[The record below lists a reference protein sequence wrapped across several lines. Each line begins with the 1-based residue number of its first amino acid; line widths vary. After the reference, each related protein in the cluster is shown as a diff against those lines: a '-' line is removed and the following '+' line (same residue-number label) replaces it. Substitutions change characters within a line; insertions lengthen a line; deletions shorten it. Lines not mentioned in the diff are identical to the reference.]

1 MPTTSKSNS
10 AAPTKVANLDI
21 EDVPGPVADVAGTP
35 SMETFEDVAKRKG
48 IPTPNANWIKAFAEC
63 QKSLQLYEQ
72 MAQQAS
78 EVGDIDSQQHFEALA
93 DKVREQLM
101 VVAGKLSTC
110 DGCTGCGS

>member
-1 MPTTSKSNS
+1 
-10 AAPTKVANLDI
+10 
-21 EDVPGPVADVAGTP
+21 
-35 SMETFEDVAKRKG
+35 METFEDVAKRKG
-48 IPTPNANWIKAFAEC
+48 IPTPNSNWIKAFAEC

-78 EVGDIDSQQHFEALA
+78 EVGDIDSQQHFEALS

>member
-1 MPTTSKSNS
+1 MPKTIASKN
-10 AAPTKVANLDI
+10 AAQTKAAVEI
-21 EDVPGPVADVAGTP
+21 EEVPGPVAETTTP
-35 SMETFEDVAKRKG
+35 MLETFDDIAKRKG

-72 MAQQAS
+72 MSKQAS
-78 EVGDIDSQQHFEALA
+78 EVGDIDSQQHFEALS

-110 DGCTGCGS
+110 EGCTGCGH

>member
-1 MPTTSKSNS
+1 MPSP
-10 AAPTKVANLDI
+10 AAKPNAKPTAAIEI
-21 EDVPGPVADVAGTP
+21 EDVPGPVAPAGEA
-35 SMETFEDVAKRKG
+35 SFETFEDVAKRKG

-72 MAQQAS
+72 MSQQAQ

-101 VVAGKLSTC
+101 VIAGKLSTC
-110 DGCTGCGS
+110 DGCT